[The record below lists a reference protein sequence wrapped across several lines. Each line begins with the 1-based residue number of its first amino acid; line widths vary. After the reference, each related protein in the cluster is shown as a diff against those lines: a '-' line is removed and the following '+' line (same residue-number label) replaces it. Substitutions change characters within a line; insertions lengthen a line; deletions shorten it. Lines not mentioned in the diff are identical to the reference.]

1 MSIVHVVDHLD
12 LDRLEPGT
20 LQRFRVDMVRD
31 GMGEMIRL
39 PMVVARGV
47 SPGPVV
53 GFTAAVHG
61 NELNG
66 VRAVQRLVAA
76 LDPPEMRGTVV
87 AVPVVNVPGY
97 LSNRREFNDNMDLN
111 RMMPGNARG
120 TNSQVY
126 AHRFIERVI
135 KRLDYLIDLHTASFG
150 RINSLYVR
158 ADLRNPITA
167 RMAYLQHPE
176 IIVHNENADGTL
188 RGAAAALGIAAITVE
203 LGDPLRFQ
211 RARISSSVAGSLEVL
226 RHLGVIHGQASE
238 SSDEPV
244 VCGRS
249 YWLYTER
256 GGVLDVFPGLADR
269 ISAGERIARVSDI
282 FGETVHEYTAPEPG
296 IVVGKSVNPVNQAG
310 SRILHLGVVGLPT
323 GFPDP
328 SRTSTAWPKATW

>member
-1 MSIVHVVDHLD
+1 
-12 LDRLEPGT
+12 
-20 LQRFRVDMVRD
+20 
-31 GMGEMIRL
+31 MIRL
-39 PMVVARGV
+39 PVTVARGTR
-47 SPGPVV
+47 PGPVV

-76 LDPPEMRGTVV
+76 LDPTQMRGTVV

-97 LSNRREFNDNMDLN
+97 LSNRREFNDNTDLN
-111 RMMPGNARG
+111 RVMPGSARG

-135 KRLDYLIDLHTASFG
+135 RRFDYLIDLHTASFG

-238 SSDEPV
+238 GTDEPV
-244 VCGRS
+244 LCGRS

-269 ISAGERIARVSDI
+269 VAAGERIARVTDI
-282 FGETVHEYTAPEPG
+282 FGETVHEYAAPEPG

-310 SRILHLGVVGLPT
+310 SRILHLGVIGLPA

-328 SRTSTAWPKATW
+328 SRTSTAWPKASLR